1 MLETDSDNN
10 AKNLVQQVDLGAL
23 MVRKILSFFPVW
35 FFLIW
40 VFYLDFVCHQNVW

>member
-23 MVRKILSFFPVW
+23 MVRKTLFF
-35 FFLIW
+35 
-40 VFYLDFVCHQNVW
+40 